1 MTNPANIYILYG
13 SKIVLQKNILKKN
26 KGDKTMKKVL
36 LTSAV
41 ALAAFG
47 AVQAVSAD
55 DYTVDYDKQQQA
67 VADAAAKKAADA
79 AAKKAADITAALQPK
94 NREVLETYNK
104 LQKAEKAYST
114 VEARLRAVQ
123 DELTKLYLASKT
135 IADIEGDMTQLD
147 KYLNASKA
155 ALTVAQKF
163 VDGHAEYTDENGAT
177 VVTTVSALKTER
189 DQKETEKEA
198 ADKALAEADLDLTS
212 ARQAG
217 QKDPAKL
224 KALEDKFK
232 DAEKKSKDA
241 GKALETAEKRYKESV
256 AKQDASIV
264 EVAEIAARI
273 AAIQAKQSNDS
284 IGYARAVAGLDRK
297 LEEKEA
303 EKAKLLVELSD
314 QNGNVRKNRDSAK
327 AAFEAAEKAAKE
339 AYAVYGLTYNLD
351 SITASNDVPSQ
362 VKVGWVKDDK
372 GQWSYVVNTKGQ
384 KATGWQ
390 LVDGAWY
397 HFNAEGVMQKWWVK
411 DGNTWYYLNG
421 SGVMQTGWLQ
431 DGGKWYYLE
440 NSGAMKAD
448 QWFEVGGKWYYVDG
462 SGALAV
468 NTTVNGY
475 TVNGNGEW
483 V

>member
-1 MTNPANIYILYG
+1 MVVRQSYE
-13 SKIVLQKNILKKN
+13 KNILKKN

-47 AVQAVSAD
+47 AVQAVSAN
-55 DYTVDYDKQQQA
+55 DYTADYDKQQQA
-67 VADAAAKKAADA
+67 AADAAAKKAADA
-79 AAKKAADITAALQPK
+79 VAKKAAEITAALQPK
-94 NREVLETYNK
+94 NRDVLRTYNE

-114 VEARLRAVQ
+114 VEVRLRAVQ

-135 IADIEGDMTQLD
+135 IADIVGDITQLD
-147 KYLNASKA
+147 KYLEASEA
-155 ALTVAQKF
+155 AYPVAEKF
-163 VDGHAEYTDENGAT
+163 AKGYAEYTDENGAT
-177 VVTTVSALKTER
+177 VATTVDALKTAR
-189 DQKETEKEA
+189 DQKETEKET
-198 ADKALAEADLDLTS
+198 ADKELAAADLDLTS

-224 KALEDKFK
+224 KVLEDKFK
-232 DAEKKSKDA
+232 VAEKKSKDVGEA
-241 GKALETAEKRYKESV
+241 FATAEKRYQASV
-256 AKQDASIV
+256 AKEEASVV
-264 EVAEIAARI
+264 EVAEISARI
-273 AAIQAKQSNDS
+273 AAIQAKQYNDS
-284 IGYARAVAGLDRK
+284 VGYARAVAGLERK
-297 LEEKEA
+297 LNEKEA
-303 EKAKLLVELSD
+303 EKERLIAEV
-314 QNGNVRKNRDSAK
+314 GTARGTRDSAK
-327 AAFEAAEKAAKE
+327 VAFEAAEKAAKE
-339 AYAVYGLTYNLD
+339 AYADYGLTYNLD

-440 NSGAMKAD
+440 NSGAMKAN